1 MKLCQSLDDASKDGR
16 DNEEFE
22 AQRRDAI
29 AEAGRAA
36 GCTKKI
42 FGGGTKPLLDR
53 NIQAI
58 MSKGFT
64 IQEAEASLKQ
74 SKNNVDRALKN
85 LQVRFFFLS
94 FSYLFTQR

>member
-1 MKLCQSLDDASKDGR
+1 MNIAKIFFVIIFQSLDDGSKDGR

-29 AEAGRAA
+29 AEAGKAA
-36 GCTKKI
+36 GCTKKV

-58 MSKGFT
+58 MSQGFT
-64 IQEAEASLKQ
+64 IQEAEAALKQ
-74 SKNNVDRALKN
+74 SKNNIDRALRN
-85 LQVRFFFLS
+85 LQVNLIFI
-94 FSYLFTQR
+94 